1 MGSNQM
7 DEYKLFD
14 NNKREM
20 VKMSNLRPPLHNK
33 DYNIQS
39 NHKNSING
47 LTRSTGL
54 TSAMSPNSNKV
65 SV

>member
-1 MGSNQM
+1 MGTNQM
-7 DEYKLFD
+7 DEYKLFG
-14 NNKREM
+14 NNKREP

-39 NHKNSING
+39 NQKNSING

-54 TSAMSPNSNKV
+54 TSAMSPNSNKA